1 MVIHVMVVCVCCDR
15 QNRQKQGIEMT
26 THEK

>member
-1 MVIHVMVVCVCCDR
+1 MVVCVCCDR